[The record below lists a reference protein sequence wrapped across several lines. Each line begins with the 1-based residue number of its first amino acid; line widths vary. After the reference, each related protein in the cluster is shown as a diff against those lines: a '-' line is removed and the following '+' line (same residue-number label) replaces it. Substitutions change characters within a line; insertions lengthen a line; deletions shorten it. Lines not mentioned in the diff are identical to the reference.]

1 MGEVQ
6 DQGPEQFGC
15 SLSPKDWRLR
25 AKWPAHCGYPA
36 ARRITETRE
45 ITNHGE

>member
-15 SLSPKDWRLR
+15 SLSPKDSRLR
-25 AKWPAHCGYPA
+25 AKWPEVEESLPRGPKA
-36 ARRITETRE
+36 A
-45 ITNHGE
+45 GEPGAGFL

>member
-25 AKWPAHCGYPA
+25 AKWPEDW
-36 ARRITETRE
+36 ITRGME
-45 ITNHGE
+45 NHRDP

>member
-15 SLSPKDWRLR
+15 SLSPKDLRLR
-25 AKWPAHCGYPA
+25 AKWPEDRG
-36 ARRITETRE
+36 
-45 ITNHGE
+45 